1 MRTRLILR
9 CGLGLVFLIFGAGK
23 FRGDEWADT
32 MRSMEFFSYL
42 PWSVDASIVAVG
54 AIEVLTGIA
63 LIAGRYTRFFAG
75 LAAAQ
80 LSAILILLYCY
91 GIREVRDIGLLA
103 MAWALFLD
111 GQKSPGPQ
119 P

>member
-9 CGLGLVFLIFGAGK
+9 CGLGIVFLIFGVGK

-42 PWSVDASIVAVG
+42 PWPVDASIISVG
-54 AIEVLTGIA
+54 AFETLTGMA
-63 LIAGRYTRFFAG
+63 LISGRYTRFFAG

-80 LSAILILLYCY
+80 LLAILILLYCY

-103 MAWALFLD
+103 MALALVL
-111 GQKSPGPQ
+111 GEQKSPRSQ